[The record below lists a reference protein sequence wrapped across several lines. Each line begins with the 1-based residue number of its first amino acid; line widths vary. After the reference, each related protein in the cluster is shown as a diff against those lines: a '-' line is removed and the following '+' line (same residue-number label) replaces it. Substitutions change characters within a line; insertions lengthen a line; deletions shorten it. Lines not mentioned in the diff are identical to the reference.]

1 MVNTITRPGCHKK
14 KQLRHCTHILLRL
27 TGINPVC
34 ACTVRL
40 LTTTD
45 DVDMLQQVEMPLP
58 LKVRRA
64 LHYKC
69 CWLPGHDPL
78 WPDRRAVKNFAG
90 TYCSIFKVK
99 RTEDGG
105 GRVFLKAGTHLRAV
119 TVHSSSLPHRRN
131 PRAHICTVLHYRHSQ
146 TCAVVNVPED
156 LAQVGIQY
164 TCRHL
169 YIYIYIYICHTRKSS
184 WNPYSNA
191 LEPNR
196 PLHDLPAASVI
207 AQQYSS
213 ATFASLHFNYHNKK
227 FAARLKI
234 LFQYIF
240 SPF

>member
-1 MVNTITRPGCHKK
+1 
-14 KQLRHCTHILLRL
+14 
-27 TGINPVC
+27 
-34 ACTVRL
+34 
-40 LTTTD
+40 
-45 DVDMLQQVEMPLP
+45 MPLP

-131 PRAHICTVLHYRHSQ
+131 PRAHTCTVLHYRHSQ
-146 TCAVVNVPED
+146 TCAVVNVLGRSGASRNP
-156 LAQVGIQY
+156 VY
-164 TCRHL
+164 VSSP
-169 YIYIYIYICHTRKSS
+169 IYICHTRESS